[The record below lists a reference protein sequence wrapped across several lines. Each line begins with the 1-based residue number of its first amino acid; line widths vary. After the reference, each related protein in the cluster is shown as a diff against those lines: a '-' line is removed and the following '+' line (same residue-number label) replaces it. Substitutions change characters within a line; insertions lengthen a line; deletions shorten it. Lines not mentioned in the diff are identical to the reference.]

1 MIFVDGHLSS
11 TDSSASPQGRDI
23 LVALLEHPALVEA
36 SASFKAI
43 PERRFSVREESVM
56 EATPPGK
63 WVYLFQREYATVD
76 PAFVDFVGTDEATT
90 CIGVAIR
97 NPRNGMTSVAHMDSP
112 NIVDMGLSQML
123 SLLVDHNKDMEL
135 DVHLVGGFEDVSTN
149 HGNYNTT
156 SESQENMD
164 GYSFPLGAKIVET
177 LWKRPEKFH
186 IRTLCILGHNTRR
199 DPEGNAY
206 PNFNGFMVGTSNG
219 SITPAIFDKTS
230 RCPDEVVRR
239 IRVSVSYKDPS
250 WKGKLLETYDT
261 QTDRFKIAPCCWTL
275 QQLHFALSLQ
285 RYSDSEILIMC
296 STSPSAENPD
306 FVANMRRHWDYLI
319 KHPDWRETF
328 PMKQPRIFERTAEG
342 GWRKPQGADTLI
354 SRSF

>member
-1 MIFVDGHLSS
+1 MIFVDGLPFS
-11 TDSSASPQGRDI
+11 TDSSASPQGWDT

-36 SASFKAI
+36 SNSFKAI
-43 PERRFSVREESVM
+43 SERRFSVREESVLD
-56 EATPPGK
+56 TSPRSK

-76 PAFVDFVGTDEATT
+76 PA
-90 CIGVAIR
+90 
-97 NPRNGMTSVAHMDSP
+97 
-112 NIVDMGLSQML
+112 
-123 SLLVDHNKDMEL
+123 LVD
-135 DVHLVGGFEDVSTN
+135 
-149 HGNYNTT
+149 HGNYNTG
-156 SESQENMD
+156 SESQENLD

-177 LWKRPEKFH
+177 LRKRPEKFH

-206 PNFNGFMVGTSNG
+206 PSFNGFMIGTSTG

-239 IRVSVSYKDPS
+239 IRVSVSYEDTS

-261 QTDRFKIAPCCWTL
+261 QTDHFKIAPCCWTL

-285 RYSDSEILIMC
+285 RYSDSEILLMC

-306 FVANMRRHWDYLI
+306 FVENMRRQWDYLI

-342 GWRKPQGADTLI
+342 GWRKPQGADTLMN
-354 SRSF
+354 RRF